1 MPHFLEVGLQRGN
14 LRMNP
19 KENLINYL
27 RKWHNI
33 ENIRGNDVIRV
44 NSSAVLYLR
53 YNKNSGPTQNLKGKF
68 WFGVTKTE
76 YEKYSKDNLFVACLC
91 EVAEGDVNY
100 LTFPKEVFEEFLNKI
115 QLRSGQWKFNLLKD
129 FQDRYYLQ
137 ISNVGKFEVT
147 EFVNY
152 FDFTPLSLK
161 RESIPKVGE
170 IVLKEK
176 KPPPVGVEE
185 KLTLMDKIKVYSK
198 TSDKPNKFEEVITE
212 YFNTLGFVAEKI
224 GGPGDTDILV
234 KEPYKFIV
242 DAKST
247 KLDSKG
253 RINFTRIK
261 RHKAK
266 HNAKYMVI
274 ISTNFQPAV
283 IKDAE
288 MENAC
293 LIRVDFLE
301 DLYTLFKRT
310 WFSPFELEGL
320 FSKSGVITNKDID
333 FLKNKERDN
342 IRFSQNLE
350 MLIMNMDFSDR
361 SIDEIKGR
369 VEYYC
374 DDGKIERISKEEIQ
388 NALEF
393 LQSGY
398 LGIVGEKEDKFFLK
412 FNQRVAL
419 KKLHAFTGEYCVEE

>member
-1 MPHFLEVGLQRGN
+1 MSAKQ
-14 LRMNP
+14 
-19 KENLINYL
+19 NLINYL
-27 RKWHNI
+27 RQWHNI

-53 YNKNSGPTQNLKGKF
+53 YNKNSGPTQILKGKF

-176 KPPPVGVEE
+176 KPPPAAVEE

-198 TSDKPNKFEEVITE
+198 TSDKPDKFEEVITE

-234 KEPYKFIV
+234 KEPYRFIV

-261 RHKAK
+261 RHKRK
-266 HNAKYMVI
+266 NNAKYMVI
-274 ISTNFQPAV
+274 VSTNFQRAV

-293 LIRVDFLE
+293 LIKVDFLE

-320 FSKSGVITNKDID
+320 FSKSGVISNKDID
-333 FLKNKERDN
+333 FLENKERDN
-342 IRFSQNLE
+342 IRFRQNLE
-350 MLIMNMDFSDR
+350 MLITQTDR
-361 SIDEIKGR
+361 
-369 VEYYC
+369 
-374 DDGKIERISKEEIQ
+374 
-388 NALEF
+388 LEGF
-393 LQSGY
+393 
-398 LGIVGEKEDKFFLK
+398 
-412 FNQRVAL
+412 
-419 KKLHAFTGEYCVEE
+419 